1 MSPEG
6 ARVDVRV
13 GGSPCVRVRLRVH
26 TRPHTHTPTNARTH
40 VRVSS
45 ARARAQDQQTQVP
58 AAAPAPPP
66 SAATRRRQSPRFD
79 PAAPERP
86 PPSPTRAWAWR
97 GRCLGCGEGVGGTL
111 AAQLCAPDRSPAGGP
126 RASVLSVE
134 ARRGAWGR
142 GRATPDARSP
152 GCTALYSWQVICS
165 VQRTAV
171 YKAQSCLQ
179 NTAYRVIYRAQ
190 GLRRIM
196 GRFIAQQVVPVCQA
210 LAVLER

>member
-1 MSPEG
+1 MR
-6 ARVDVRV
+6 A
-13 GGSPCVRVRLRVH
+13 GGSPCVRVWLRVH
-26 TRPHTHTPTNARTH
+26 TRPHTHTPTNAHTHART
-40 VRVSS
+40 RVL
-45 ARARAQDQQTQVP
+45 RARAGP
-58 AAAPAPPP
+58 ADPSPGRGPGPSSLRGHQEAAEPALRPRGPGAPA
-66 SAATRRRQSPRFD
+66 
-79 PAAPERP
+79 
-86 PPSPTRAWAWR
+86 PSPTRAWAWR

-134 ARRGAWGR
+134 ARRGARGR

-165 VQRTAV
+165 VHRTAV

-179 NTAYRVIYRAQ
+179 NTAYRVMYRAQ

-196 GRFIAQQVVPVCQA
+196 RRFTAQQVVPSLPSPGHIRTSAFVGSS
-210 LAVLER
+210 RH